1 MLNNLHMWAYSHCYF
16 YLLVIFHRV
25 TKQETLHK
33 HKDLDRTVEMVEG
46 STAQESTEP
55 PKKSLLKNWPLMSSI
70 ITYCVFSL
78 HDTAYVEVPSTH
90 LIRSATL
97 KYNSSEIYL
106 LQFDI
111 RYFLYGL

>member
-1 MLNNLHMWAYSHCYF
+1 
-16 YLLVIFHRV
+16 
-25 TKQETLHK
+25 
-33 HKDLDRTVEMVEG
+33 
-46 STAQESTEP
+46 
-55 PKKSLLKNWPLMSSI
+55 MSSI

-97 KYNSSEIYL
+97 KYNGSEIYL